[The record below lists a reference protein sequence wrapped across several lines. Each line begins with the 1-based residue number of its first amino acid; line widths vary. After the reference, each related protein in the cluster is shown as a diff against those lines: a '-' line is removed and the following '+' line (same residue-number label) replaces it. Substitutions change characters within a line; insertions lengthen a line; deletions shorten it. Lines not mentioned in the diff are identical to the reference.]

1 MSRPKQP
8 IVGVDLGGTKI
19 SAILADAGG
28 NIVARDLR
36 DTLAQEGP
44 EAVTRRIVE
53 SIKQVATGADIA
65 GIGIG
70 AAGTCE
76 ASTGIVASSPHLP
89 GCRNLPLKD
98 IIQREFGL
106 PTYLDNDA
114 NAAVLG
120 EYYFGAGVGI
130 DNLIYVTVSTGIG
143 GGLIIDGKI
152 YRGTSGSAGEIGH
165 MTIDVNGPRCDCG
178 NIGCWETLASGTAL
192 AREAVRQI
200 EAGAQTHILSFAQ
213 GDLKEVSAKTVF
225 LAAQQGDRL
234 ANDLISR
241 TGYYVGVGLVN
252 LVNIFNPEL
261 ILIGGGLSQMGQL
274 LLDPAL
280 RVVGERAFE
289 LPARAVRIEIARL
302 GADAGVL
309 GAVALFLQEKSKG
322 DRAPRNV
329 AR

>member
-1 MSRPKQP
+1 MSRPEQL

-19 SAILADAGG
+19 SAILADASG

-36 DTLAQEGP
+36 DTLAQQGP
-44 EAVTRRIVE
+44 EEVIRRIIE
-53 SIKQVATGADIA
+53 SIKQVATVADIA

-89 GCRNLPLKD
+89 GWRNVPLKD
-98 IIQREFGL
+98 IIHQEFGL

-114 NAAVLG
+114 NVAALG

-143 GGLIIDGKI
+143 GGVIIDGKI
-152 YRGTSGSAGEIGH
+152 YRGVSGSAGEIGH
-165 MTIDVNGPRCDCG
+165 MTIDVNGPRCACG

-192 AREAVRQI
+192 AREAVRRI
-200 EAGAQTHILSFAQ
+200 EAGAQTNILSFAQ
-213 GDLKEVSAKTVF
+213 GDIKEVSAKTIF

-280 RVVGERAFE
+280 RVVEERAFE
-289 LPARAVRIEIARL
+289 LPARAVRIEIAGL

-309 GAVALFLQEKSKG
+309 GAVALFLQEKSKE
-322 DRAPRNV
+322 R
-329 AR
+329 